1 MRVRTSNTGSAREQ
15 IKKRGDGKGVR
26 EKTQGGSVMEQTHG
40 SEGVRRKTECESEV
54 VREQH
59 GGVCE
64 GVRKQTGRECECEG
78 VKEQTGS
85 VSVRV

>member
-1 MRVRTSNTGSAREQ
+1 
-15 IKKRGDGKGVR
+15 
-26 EKTQGGSVMEQTHG
+26 MEQTHG